1 MEVKTIKKVN
11 LLSDRQTGKRPV
23 KPAGEMIPKIGT
35 TKNTQLDRWENRSS
49 VDKNLNT

>member
-11 LLSDRQTGKRPV
+11 LLSDRQTGKRHV

-35 TKNTQLDRWENRSS
+35 TYRQKGWEKFRGWYIF
-49 VDKNLNT
+49 